1 MPGRF
6 LVAALL
12 VATTARAQTV
22 TAAANDPAI
31 GGIVRDSSGTPI
43 ADAEVAV
50 MRGTRLQQFM
60 ITGPDG
66 KFSLTG
72 LPAAIVPLRIRRVGY
87 ALQAFDVDPRLAA
100 SKSLEIVLGAVP
112 NELEEVTVEG
122 ESGRLK
128 EFYKHR
134 EERGGFAHFYEQNDI
149 RRMGVTNSSEMFR
162 NIPGVVLRTASGG
175 NALRIRNCQPMVFL
189 DGQRVPGAELDE
201 LIRPNDIAAIEF
213 YPSNAGVPA
222 QYAERANRL
231 CGAILVWTRTR

>member
-1 MPGRF
+1 MSLRF
-6 LVAALL
+6 LVASLL
-12 VATTARAQTV
+12 VATTARAQSV
-22 TAAANDPAI
+22 ASGSNDPAI

-50 MRGTRLQQFM
+50 MRGNRLQQFM

-72 LPAAIVPLRIRRVGY
+72 LPPAVVPLRIRRVGY

-100 SKSLEIVLGAVP
+100 SKSLEIVLGSVP
-112 NELEEVTVEG
+112 SQLEEVTVEG

-134 EERGGFAHFYEQNDI
+134 EERGGFARFFEQSDI
-149 RRMGVTNSSEMFR
+149 QRMGVTNSSEMFR

-175 NALRIRNCQPMVFL
+175 NALRIRDCQPMVFL

-201 LIRPNDIAAIEF
+201 LIHPSDIAAIEF
-213 YPSNAGVPA
+213 YPSNAGVPP
-222 QYAERANRL
+222 QYAERTNRL
-231 CGAILVWTRTR
+231 CGSILVWTRTR